1 MHEPNLANSP
11 FASYLNTNHIASDEE
26 RANIDAHL
34 EHPRRVIEGIDD
46 RLVNLQM
53 QIDLLREEC
62 RAYQRYVA
70 KHEALFS
77 PARALPEDILRS
89 IFLFSL
95 VDVPSQPFLARD
107 NTLRGDYVRPTS
119 APLLITYVCHRWREI
134 ALNMPELWTNPHI
147 TYPVRSWGRR
157 EWDPHPTA
165 PDLLNLYVSRS
176 SCLPISVTL
185 EGKERD
191 ETTESWAAGKPLR
204 EAVTAGLR
212 RCKRLTLL
220 ASSTL
225 LMEIVTL
232 PHSTA
237 PLLECV
243 DIRYDGHDPMRNPF
257 RRQPNGICNGSAIR
271 AIGWT
276 GHLPANSILD
286 LPFNR
291 SLLTEL
297 RVSDSENG
305 HSLLCI
311 LAGYPLIRHVH
322 FVVQAHS
329 YISTSS
335 PPVTDTITL
344 PHLRSLAISPFNAER
359 EFFDKLRLPTLTKLS
374 QSGIFGLWHLQ
385 QPIEQYGSTILH
397 LSLCAYMFRAKE
409 LKSVLC
415 RLPRLEKLE
424 LSDDVDYV
432 AGGGPRADGELPSS
446 VLTSEVTMQML
457 TPGYKELSRDSAE
470 FTDTWD
476 VGDADGEEDTVKKE
490 SEFVCPKLRGLN
502 IRVTKG
508 PLCGISDFAIYM
520 FIQRRRNLGGGVA
533 LQAVT
538 IIQEGMMQRGFNV
551 VDKLRDDGVDIAGMM
566 IHLRYAPHEE

>member
-1 MHEPNLANSP
+1 
-11 FASYLNTNHIASDEE
+11 
-26 RANIDAHL
+26 
-34 EHPRRVIEGIDD
+34 
-46 RLVNLQM
+46 M

-62 RAYQRYVA
+62 RAYQRYVT

-95 VDVPSQPFLARD
+95 VDVPSQPFLAKD
-107 NTLRGDYVRPTS
+107 NSLRGDYVRPTS
-119 APLLITYVCHRWREI
+119 APLLLTYVCHRWREI

-147 TYPVRSWGRR
+147 TYPMRSWGRR
-157 EWDPHPTA
+157 EWDPHPTT

-191 ETTESWAAGKPLR
+191 ESNESWAAGKPLR

-212 RCKRLTLL
+212 RCKRLTLS
-220 ASSTL
+220 ASSTR

-243 DIRYDGHDPMRNPF
+243 DIRYDGHDRMRNPF
-257 RRQPNGICNGSAIR
+257 RNQPNGICNGSAIR

-276 GHLPANSILD
+276 GHLPANL
-286 LPFNR
+286 

-305 HSLLCI
+305 HNLLCI
-311 LAGYPLIRHVH
+311 LAGYPLIQHVH
-322 FVVQAHS
+322 FVVQTHS
-329 YISTSS
+329 YVSTS
-335 PPVTDTITL
+335 PPATDTITL
-344 PHLRSLAISPFNAER
+344 PHLHSLEISPYNAER
-359 EFFDKLRLPTLTKLS
+359 EFFDKLHLPTLTKLS

-385 QPIEQYGSTILH
+385 QPIERYGSTILY
-397 LSLCAYMFRAKE
+397 LSLCAYMFSAKE

-415 RLPRLEKLE
+415 RLPHLEKLE
-424 LSDDVDYV
+424 LSDDVGHV
-432 AGGGPRADGELPSS
+432 AGGELRADGELPSS
-446 VLTSEVTMQML
+446 VLTSEATMRML
-457 TPGYKELSRDSAE
+457 TPGYKEFSRDNAE
-470 FTDTWD
+470 FTDSWD
-476 VGDADGEEDTVKKE
+476 LRDADGEEDIAKRE
-490 SEFVCPKLRGLN
+490 SEIICPKLRGIT

-508 PLCGISDFAIYM
+508 PPCGISDFAIYM
-520 FIQRRRNLGGGVA
+520 FIQRRRNLGGDVA

-538 IIQEGMMQRGFNV
+538 IIQEGVVMEGGFNV
-551 VDKLRDDGVDIAGMM
+551 VDELRDDGVDIAGMM
-566 IHLRYAPHEE
+566 IHLQ